1 MYMDETPEE
10 LELRIDRA
18 SGHRERA
25 EAMAALA
32 WKVKYAQPRRAIELG
47 EEARLLAAR
56 EGLTDVIPRCLLPQA
71 MGQLHLGA
79 GDDAEMSAMRA
90 LDLYR
95 AGSDVRGER
104 AACNVLGSVHLQ
116 QGKLS
121 RALDCYLSAREAH
134 LGIAGDEDPGI
145 LSNIGAVQ
153 LALGDCESAIDSFL
167 KAREVTGDDA
177 PADLRAATRSN
188 LADAYAAMGLHGQAL
203 ECYRDCLKVCR
214 GDNMKQ
220 ALAITLSH
228 MAHSCVELGRQGQ
241 ARICSMEA
249 MDIYRELGDPL
260 GRAVCLENL
269 GSSACA
275 AGDHRSAVDF
285 FGEALEIYT
294 ESGSSRGRVTASL
307 GLAESLEEMGKT
319 AKALESL
326 RGALELAPEI
336 PGERL
341 RASIH
346 KSLAGF
352 LERRGEA
359 GEALEHLR
367 EYQRIYEKMLGE
379 SAAAKLGSLRLLHRA
394 EILRREEELRRLREE
409 RPAERPWESDDGRRA
424 LLAEFAGAVA
434 GQFNDLLTAIVAAAE
449 LGLQGDADRKELRGA
464 LLSVLESA
472 RRGEEMTGRLRDF
485 GGRKPLARTT
495 VDLEELVR
503 ESVAELAPAIC
514 TGADV
519 SVVRNGSV
527 PEVSADPEVLRG
539 VVADLLAFAFR
550 GEAAG
555 RTVELALRGTGS
567 AGTSPSGRCGR
578 LAALTVFDDGPVP
591 DLEGGHGFPI
601 AVAPCG
607 RAGRRIS
614 LELAEAH
621 GAILQHGGWM
631 TMARDQSGTTV
642 SVYLPEGGQRPSA
655 PDPPPRPGGR
665 GGSPATILVVED
677 NDQVLEL
684 VSDVLRRA
692 GYRVLACGMAE
703 EAAALLED
711 DVAAVDLVFTDI
723 MLPDGSGIE
732 LARTVAEQHP
742 DVRIVVGSGY
752 TPSFDAGEF
761 LEKMSI
767 PFLAKPY
774 RICDIAGAVESQ
786 LRPGPQQGGAEAE
799 G

>member
-1 MYMDETPEE
+1 MHMDETPEE
-10 LELRIDRA
+10 LELRIERA
-18 SGHRERA
+18 SDHRERA

-32 WKVKYAQPRRAIELG
+32 WKVKYALPRRAIELG
-47 EEARLLAAR
+47 EEARLLAER
-56 EGLTDVIPRCLLPQA
+56 EGLADVIPRCLLPQA

-79 GDDAEMSAMRA
+79 GDDAERSAMRA

-95 AGSDVRGER
+95 AGSDVKGER

-134 LGIAGDEDPGI
+134 LSIAGDEDPGI

-167 KAREVTGDDA
+167 KAREATGDDA
-177 PADLRAATRSN
+177 PSDLRAATHSN
-188 LADAYAAMGLHGQAL
+188 LGDAYAAMGLHGQAL
-203 ECYRDCLKVCR
+203 ECYRDCLEVCR
-214 GDNMKQ
+214 RNNMKQ

-228 MAHSCVELGRQGQ
+228 MADSCVELGRQGQ

-269 GSSACA
+269 GGSACA

-285 FGEALEIYT
+285 FGEALEIYAG
-294 ESGSSRGRVTASL
+294 SGSSRGRVSASL
-307 GLAESLEEMGKT
+307 GLAESLEGLGKT
-319 AKALESL
+319 ARALESL
-326 RGALELAPEI
+326 RGALQLAPEI
-336 PGERL
+336 RGERL
-341 RASIH
+341 RARIH

-359 GEALEHLR
+359 GEALKHLR
-367 EYQRIYEKMLGE
+367 EYQRIYERMLGE
-379 SAAAKLGSLRLLHRA
+379 SAASKLSSLRLLHRA
-394 EILRREEELRRLREE
+394 ETVRREQELRRLREQ
-409 RPAERPWESDDGRRA
+409 RPAERPWGSEDGRRA

-434 GQFNDLLTAIVAAAE
+434 GQFNDLLTAIVATAE
-449 LGLQGDADRKELRGA
+449 LGLREDADSKENRRA
-464 LLSVLESA
+464 LQSVLESA
-472 RRGEEMTGRLRDF
+472 RRGEEMTGRLMAF

-514 TGADV
+514 AEAEV
-519 SVVRNGSV
+519 SVVRNGYV
-527 PEVSADPEVLRG
+527 PEVSADPEVLRE
-539 VVADLLAFAFR
+539 VVADLLAFACR

-555 RTVELALRGTGS
+555 RTVELALRGTGTAGPS
-567 AGTSPSGRCGR
+567 ASESRGR
-578 LAALTVFDDGPVP
+578 LAALTVFDDGPAP
-591 DLEGGHGFPI
+591 DLEAGHSFPI
-601 AVAPCG
+601 AAAPGG
-607 RAGRRIS
+607 RAGRRVS

-621 GAILQHGGWM
+621 GAVLQHGGWM
-631 TMARDQSGTTV
+631 TMARDRSGTTV
-642 SVYLPEGGQRPSA
+642 SVYLPEGGQRPSV
-655 PDPPPRPGGR
+655 PEPPPRPIGP
-665 GGSPATILVVED
+665 GGSPGTILVVED

-692 GYRVLACGMAE
+692 GYRVLACGMAA
-703 EAAALLED
+703 EAAALLAD
-711 DVAAVDLVFTDI
+711 DAATVDLVFTDI

-732 LARTVAEQHP
+732 LARTVAEHHP
-742 DVRIVVGSGY
+742 DVKVVVGSGY
-752 TPSFDAGEF
+752 TPSFDAREF
-761 LEKMSI
+761 VEKMSI

-774 RICDIAGAVESQ
+774 RISDITEVMERL
-786 LRPGPQQGGAEAE
+786 LRPGPRGSGAE